1 MERIM
6 KKRGRLFIV
15 LLVVVLCGVFLYP
28 TIKWYAFVPQETKDI
43 VTGSKTQI
51 KEYASGQASKDVR
64 ALKALVK
71 SDPDGKLPDQYAYL
85 AKTAKEYYQSV
96 KLAVPR
102 TWTVKALLAGFSSE
116 QTLLDEI
123 EKTYRTEFL
132 ELKDLS
138 VKVLQ
143 LGLDLRGGMSILL
156 EADPAAYEARMGKS
170 LTAEEVTALVE
181 QDIAILNERIDQFGV
196 TEPDIRLQG
205 SDQIL
210 VEIPGAADPERVN
223 SFLKGKG
230 SLTFQ
235 IVDQELTTQLQAFIA
250 ENPSEILTD
259 AGKIKTPDFIPAGKI
274 VAGSYKKDAYGLD
287 DLETYVVLNEE
298 IGLDGI
304 HIADAIPS
312 SNPVTGQPTVNFKLD
327 STGGEIFY
335 KLTSTHT
342 NETMAVV
349 QDGKVKAMAT
359 ITEPIRSDVQITGF
373 STQEATDL
381 SITLKTAAL
390 PIELTV
396 TSQQAVGASLG
407 EDTVQAG
414 LLAMIIGLVLVFLF
428 MVAIYSGS
436 GLFADIA
443 LLLNIVIMLS
453 VLSAFNLTLTLT
465 SIAGLVLTVGMAVDA
480 NVIIYQRIK
489 EELAVGKSA
498 QASVKAGFSKAF
510 WTIMDANVTTII
522 AALVLSQLGSGSVK
536 GFANTLAVGIA
547 SSMFCSL
554 YVVKL
559 MFDAKVSG
567 KNPRLNISWRR
578 DK

>member
-1 MERIM
+1 M

-116 QTLLDEI
+116 QALLDEI

-567 KNPRLNISWRR
+567 KNPRLSISWRR